1 MNEML
6 SPGRALI
13 GSLENIAWWRTPKM
27 EDISATALQ
36 NKDDA
41 TNLRA
46 KASTISSIVP

>member
-13 GSLENIAWWRTPKM
+13 GSLENTAWWRTPKM

-36 NKDDA
+36 NKDA

-46 KASTISSIVP
+46 KASIISSIVL